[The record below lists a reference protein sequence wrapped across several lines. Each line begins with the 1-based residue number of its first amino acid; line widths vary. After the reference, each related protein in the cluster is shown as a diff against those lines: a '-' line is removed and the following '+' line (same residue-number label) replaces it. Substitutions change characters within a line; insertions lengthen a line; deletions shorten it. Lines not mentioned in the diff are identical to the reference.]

1 MDEHLAFLEEQAAH
15 IEAGVYKTKYASIR
29 YPTLVPIDTS
39 APDYTRTILH
49 YVSDATGKPE
59 FITGETTSIP
69 LVDVSKRQIT
79 VTVELA
85 AVGYHYSRR
94 ELAYAMATRQNLAN
108 DRAAAAR
115 RAAEEEIDSIVLYGD
130 ANKNW
135 DGLFNQ
141 PSSTVTTTRAPQG
154 AAAEAGDSD
163 SGRSWLVKTPLEVLR
178 DINSLVTGMYVET
191 RQIELADT
199 IIMSLDAFSYLANTP
214 IGDNV
219 DKTILQ
225 FIREANVFSA
235 ETGRPLMI
243 RGIRGLET
251 IEGANGHRLV
261 AYKRDPQVL
270 KLHLPQPFRFDEIYR
285 SGPYTYLIPGS
296 FALGGL
302 EIRRP
307 KAIRYLDNVLAAG
320 ENV

>member
-15 IEAGVYKTKYASIR
+15 IEAGVYRTKYADIR
-29 YPTLVPIDTS
+29 YRELVPVDTS

-59 FITGETTSIP
+59 FITGETTAIP
-69 LVDVSKRQIT
+69 LVDVSKRQIR

-94 ELAYAMATRQNLAN
+94 ELQYAMATRQNLAN
-108 DRAAAAR
+108 DRAMAAR
-115 RAAEEEIDSIVLYGD
+115 RAAEEEIDAIVLYGD
-130 ANKNW
+130 ENKTW

-141 PSSTVTTTRAPQG
+141 GSSVVTTALAPDG
-154 AAAEAGDSD
+154 AGGS
-163 SGRSWLVKTPLEVLR
+163 RSWKSKTPLEILA

-191 RQIELADT
+191 RQIEMSDT
-199 IIMSLDAFSYLANTP
+199 IIMSLDAFSLLANTP
-214 IGDNV
+214 IGDNA

-225 FIREANVFSA
+225 FIRQANVYSA
-235 ETGRPLMI
+235 ETGRPLTI
-243 RGIRGLET
+243 RGIRGLEDAAT
-251 IEGANGHRLV
+251 HGGTGHRLV

-270 KLHLPQPFRFDEIYR
+270 RLHLPQPFRFDEIYR
-285 SGPYTYLIPGS
+285 TGPYTYLVPGS

-302 EIRRP
+302 ELRRP
-307 KAIRYLDNVLAAG
+307 KAVRYLDNVLDAG
-320 ENV
+320 ESV